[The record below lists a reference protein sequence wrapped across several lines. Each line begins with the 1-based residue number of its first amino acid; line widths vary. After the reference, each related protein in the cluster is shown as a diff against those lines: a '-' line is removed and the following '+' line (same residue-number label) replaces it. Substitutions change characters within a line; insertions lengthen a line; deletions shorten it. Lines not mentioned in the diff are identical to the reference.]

1 MAKILIIDDDTTF
14 CMMLGSLL
22 SKNGFTVKTA
32 FTFNEGLKALKAE
45 SFDVILSDIRLPDR
59 NGLEFLH
66 EINYL
71 PCKCQVIVMTGYG
84 DIRTAVNAIKMGAF
98 EYVTKPLN
106 PDEVLFTVNQALK
119 ENGKKEKKQE
129 NTLQFI
135 NGISS
140 VSQKMN
146 EYVSLV
152 APTNM
157 SVIILGESGTGK
169 EYVARK
175 IHQESARAGKPFIA
189 MDCGAIPK
197 ELAPSEFFG
206 HIKGAFTGAVS
217 DKTGHFI
224 EANGGTLFLDEIGNL
239 TYDVQ
244 VQLLRAIQEKN
255 IRPVGSNKVFNVDV
269 RLIVA
274 TNEDLVQAVSKGEFR
289 EDLYHRLN
297 EFSIQ
302 VPRLCER
309 DGDLIIFAH
318 NFLESANAELNKN
331 VDDFNEEVISI
342 FTTYTWPGN
351 IRELKNVV
359 KRAVLLAKTNLI
371 TAECLPR
378 ELVTFNPTERVGLT
392 TDNLKELKDKIE
404 YQRIV
409 AVLEKVKYNKT
420 KAAQMLNI
428 DRKTLYNKLKLYN
441 LEG

>member
-32 FTFNEGLKALKAE
+32 FTFSEGLKALKTG

-71 PCKCQVIVMTGYG
+71 PGKCQVIVMTGYG

-106 PDEVLFTVNQALK
+106 PDEVLFTINQALK
-119 ENGKKEKKQE
+119 ENGKKEKKDDSRIH
-129 NTLQFI
+129 FI
-135 NGISS
+135 HGESA

-206 HIKGAFTGAVS
+206 HVKGAFTGAVS

-244 VQLLRAIQEKN
+244 VQLLRAIQEKK
-255 IRPVGSNKVFNVDV
+255 IRPVGSNKVSSVDV

-274 TNEDLVQAVSKGEFR
+274 TNEDLVQAVARGEFR

-302 VPRLCER
+302 VPRLSDR
-309 DGDLIIFAH
+309 NGDLLIFAR
-318 NFLESANAELNKN
+318 NFLESANAELNKE
-331 VDDFNEEVISI
+331 VEGFNEDVTRI
-342 FTTYTWPGN
+342 FSSYTWPGN

-359 KRAVLLAKTNLI
+359 KRAVLLAKGNVI
-371 TAECLPR
+371 TSECLPR
-378 ELVTFNPTERVGLT
+378 ELVTFNPSEKAGLT

-441 LEG
+441 LES

>member
-22 SKNGFTVKTA
+22 SKHGFNAKTA
-32 FTFNEGLKALKAE
+32 FTFNEGLKALKAD

-59 NGLEFLH
+59 NGLEFLK

-106 PDEVLFTVNQALK
+106 PDEVLFTINQALK
-119 ENGKKEKKQE
+119 ENGKKEKKE
-129 NTLQFI
+129 VNTLQFI

-140 VSQKMN
+140 ISQKMN

-206 HIKGAFTGAVS
+206 HVKGAFTGAVS

-244 VQLLRAIQEKN
+244 VQLLRAIQEKVV
-255 IRPVGSNKVFNVDV
+255 RPVGSNKVFNVDV

-274 TNEDLVQAVSKGEFR
+274 TNEDLIQAVTKGEFR

-309 DGDLIIFAH
+309 DGDLLIFAR

-331 VDDFNEEVISI
+331 IEDFNEEVTSI
-342 FTTYTWPGN
+342 FTSYTWPGN

-371 TAECLPR
+371 TSECLPR
-378 ELVTFNPTERVGLT
+378 ELVTFNPTERAGLT

>member
-1 MAKILIIDDDTTF
+1 
-14 CMMLGSLL
+14 
-22 SKNGFTVKTA
+22 
-32 FTFNEGLKALKAE
+32 
-45 SFDVILSDIRLPDR
+45 
-59 NGLEFLH
+59 
-66 EINYL
+66 
-71 PCKCQVIVMTGYG
+71 MTGYG

-106 PDEVLFTVNQALK
+106 PDEVLFTINQALK
-119 ENGKKEKKQE
+119 ENGKKEKKDDSRIH
-129 NTLQFI
+129 FI
-135 NGISS
+135 HGESA

-206 HIKGAFTGAVS
+206 HVKGAFTGAVS

-244 VQLLRAIQEKN
+244 VQLLRAIQEQK
-255 IRPVGSNKVFNVDV
+255 IRPVGSNKVSSVDV

-274 TNEDLVQAVSKGEFR
+274 TNEDLVQAVARGEFR

-302 VPRLCER
+302 VPRLSDR
-309 DGDLIIFAH
+309 NGDLFIFAR
-318 NFLESANAELNKN
+318 NFLESANAELNKEIEGFA
-331 VDDFNEEVISI
+331 DEVTSI
-342 FTTYTWPGN
+342 FSSYTWPGN

-359 KRAVLLAKTNLI
+359 KRAVLLAKGNTI
-371 TAECLPR
+371 TSECLPR
-378 ELVTFNPTERVGLT
+378 ELVTFNPSERAGLI

-409 AVLEKVKYNKT
+409 AVLEKVRYNKT

-441 LEG
+441 LES